1 MSRKYALKKE
11 SEKVVSKKKVK
22 EIKGFSVKPR
32 NKVKPEDMIDVD
44 EMIVVDNGLIDKLID
59 KKVKREFE
67 KVLNMY
73 SYLLEE
79 DDSDEGSYNI
89 ILDEIDRF
97 KKLLLNKYKEYLK
110 DKKVKEILKKL
121 EIIEKEI
128 DYRKNLIN
136 SFENTNSKG
145 KGR

>member
-136 SFENTNSKG
+136 SFEKTNSKG